1 MRFLISDCNKTQI
14 EVISKALKKLYPD
27 CEIICQTDSIM
38 AAKICFYEKFDAIF
52 SSLDDIRIDG
62 IEMLS
67 FTKNVN
73 QNAKF
78 ILCGKREIL
87 YDWNVIDEEDMP
99 CEEGV
104 DGVLTLPYTFE
115 KIKKAVE
122 PKRNFNMSSLKTEEI
137 SDEDLEFVA
146 AGISNPVENNMKK
159 DNKI

>member
-1 MRFLISDCNKTQI
+1 MRFLISDCNKTHL
-14 EVISKALKKLYPD
+14 EEISVALQKIYPG

-38 AAKICFYEKFDAIF
+38 AAKICFYEKFDVIF

-62 IEMLS
+62 IEMIC

-87 YDWNVIDEEDMP
+87 YDWNVSDENDVP

-104 DGVLTLPYTFE
+104 DSVLTLPYTFE

-122 PKRNFNMSSLKTEEI
+122 RKKNFDISYIRTEEI
-137 SDEDLEFVA
+137 TDDDLENVS
-146 AGISNPVENNMKK
+146 AGISNPIEINLKKNNDM
-159 DNKI
+159 